1 MLKQYYQHCVVPY
14 CKNNRRNAPDKLYIR
29 VPYESKLR
37 KQWLD
42 LARRDRIFSPRSSLY
57 FCEDHFDLPKDMENY
72 VQFKVQGYINKIR
85 MKKGCLPS
93 KFDCQPGR
101 KRIASSVSPESV
113 KKQRK
118 ELIEQTLAE
127 YDMNITKI
135 SEAGNSRIC
144 RTEPTSTQQV
154 PLPYSSKSQES
165 KKLETYVS
173 IEPKKEPID
182 LETEYTV
189 PKEEPTDLDPLV
201 SLENVD
207 KCKCCLS
214 EMELKTLWD
223 QHEFEGDGEVYG
235 EMLNECFGISWQP
248 SAARESICEVCVVS
262 LRQAL
267 QFKRA
272 IIATQEILM
281 GGVQAVKDHVKH
293 EEDVDQSPTDVAYE
307 DVQYLEEDCDDS
319 PEVDVI
325 KETIKEEINDL
336 DEEIQW
342 ENLLH
347 NPQKSNCLYCK
358 EKFEVPLHSHM
369 SEKHSEI
376 VKNLTCEVCG
386 EVFSWT
392 SLLVAHKKKHNSR
405 HKCVYCSKVF
415 QNPHKLV
422 SHMITH
428 THKNSSTIFI

>member
-1 MLKQYYQHCVVPY
+1 MNTYRRCAVPM
-14 CKNNRRNAPDKLYIR
+14 CTSSTKNYPNKLYIT
-29 VPYESKLR
+29 VPNNPQRR
-37 KQWLD
+37 KRWLQ
-42 LARRDRIFSPRSSLY
+42 LARRDPKSTSAKSTIF
-57 FCEDHFDLPKDMENY
+57 FCEDHFDLRKDMENY
-72 VQFKVQGYINKIR
+72 IKYTTMGSVCKIR
-85 MKKGCLPS
+85 MKPDSLPS
-93 KFDCQPGR
+93 RFICQLDRIKRTAPPQPRSVVR
-101 KRIASSVSPESV
+101 KRQHMHLIQEIMSRES
-113 KKQRK
+113 
-118 ELIEQTLAE
+118 EMPSTSG
-127 YDMNITKI
+127 IT
-135 SEAGNSRIC
+135 SNS
-144 RTEPTSTQQV
+144 
-154 PLPYSSKSQES
+154 
-165 KKLETYVS
+165 
-173 IEPKKEPID
+173 EPKKEPID

-189 PKEEPTDLDPLV
+189 PKEEPTDLDPLVSLVPKEVPTDLETLV